1 MKKLP
6 AFILAVALGAAAF
19 AQPTVQ
25 APKPPPELGQLAIYL
40 GEWRLEGDNK
50 PSPLGPAGRVRGQAT
65 GTMILQG
72 FFLEW
77 RWKEESPTEK
87 SQGVEYL
94 GYSPVT
100 KAFPNSLF
108 SDSGTT
114 VQGEY
119 AIAGNTSTFTGK
131 ILTGGKQYELRAR
144 EIFAADGR
152 SFTRTADVSS
162 DGRTWIPC
170 FEGKFTKVK
179 PARKK

>member
-1 MKKLP
+1 MKNRP
-6 AFILAVALGAAAF
+6 AFILAAALGAVAF

-40 GEWRLEGDNK
+40 GEWRLEGVDK
-50 PSPLGPAGRVRGQAT
+50 ASPLGPAGWVRGQAT
-65 GTMILQG
+65 GAMILQG

-77 RWKEESPTEK
+77 RWQEETPAGK
-87 SQGVEYL
+87 SQGIEYL

-119 AIAGNTSTFTGK
+119 AIAGNTSAFTGK
-131 ILTGGKQYELRAR
+131 ILAAGKQYHLRAT

-152 SFTRTADVSS
+152 SFQRTADVSS

-170 FEGKFTKVK
+170 FEGKFTKVTT
-179 PARKK
+179 P